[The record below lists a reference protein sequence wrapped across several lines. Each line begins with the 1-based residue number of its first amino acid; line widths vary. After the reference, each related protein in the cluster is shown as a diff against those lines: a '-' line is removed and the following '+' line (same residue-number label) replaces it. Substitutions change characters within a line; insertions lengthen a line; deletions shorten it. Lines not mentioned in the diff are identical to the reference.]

1 MITLPSTSA
10 PQFRTMADSDGSGG
24 ASAAPRTD
32 PLANKA
38 VFLQLLVAQI
48 KNQDPLNPTDGV
60 QFLSQLSQFTTLEQ
74 TMGMRGDLE
83 KILGALQELKP
94 SADKQT

>member
-1 MITLPSTSA
+1 MITFPSSSES
-10 PQFRTMADSDGSGG
+10 QFRTMADADATGG
-24 ASAAPRTD
+24 EAPAAPRTD

-74 TMGMRGDLE
+74 TMGMREDLQ
-83 KILGALQELKP
+83 KILASINALKP
-94 SADKQT
+94 TADE